1 MIDTAYIREKVNM
14 LAQTTLMGD
23 LVEVTTGLLDEIENG
38 DYWMGRAKEF
48 MENGHCPVCY
58 GDDEGGHTDDC
69 EWGRCERAGAD
80 ADVENRLL
88 KDENERLRVERSEAN
103 TYALAAADEI
113 LRRQAEAAVMWHI
126 INKTQQW
133 ALAEERF
140 GPLFAELIESVL
152 FVDIPSTGQAVTDRL
167 QQAEAAVSVVRE
179 LRHAEKSR
187 GWRVRNQLR
196 ARLDKMLADLAIWPE
211 SCEVCNC
218 LDGDTVVCGPECP
231 HFEDQPGVPI

>member
-1 MIDTAYIREKVNM
+1 MIHRTKELETMRMYGSTGMEAHLMLVLQALADILTEDDSIRKADREGWK
-14 LAQTTLMGD
+14 AD
-23 LVEVTTGLLDEIENG
+23 IAAKAEEIE
-38 DYWMGRAKEF
+38 
-48 MENGHCPVCY
+48 
-58 GDDEGGHTDDC
+58 
-69 EWGRCERAGAD
+69 
-80 ADVENRLL
+80 RL
-88 KDENERLRVERSEAN
+88 
-103 TYALAAADEI
+103 
-113 LRRQAEAAVMWHI
+113 QAEAAVMWHI

-133 ALAEERF
+133 ALAEEKF

-152 FVDIPSTGQAVTDRL
+152 FVDISSTGQAVTDRL
-167 QQAEAAVSVVRE
+167 QQAEAAVSVARE

-187 GWRVRNQLR
+187 EYGIRKQLR